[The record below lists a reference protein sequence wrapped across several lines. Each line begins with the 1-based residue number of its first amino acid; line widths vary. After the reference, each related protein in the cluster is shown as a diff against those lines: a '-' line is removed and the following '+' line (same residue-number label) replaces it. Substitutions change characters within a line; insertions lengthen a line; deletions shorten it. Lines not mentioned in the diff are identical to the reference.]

1 MAGDLNRAKEMYLEA
16 IGVEAN
22 CIEALF
28 NLGLVNLKLNYK
40 AEANQAFEKLHTILP
55 SASEVSLIV
64 YILYTLYIYIYTS
77 LIHYKNDT
85 RLCSIWPQ
93 STIKMLW

>member
-55 SASEVSLIV
+55 SASEVKH
-64 YILYTLYIYIYTS
+64 ILYIHYIYIYIYIYTS
-77 LIHYKNDT
+77 HS
-85 RLCSIWPQ
+85 R
-93 STIKMLW
+93 

>member
-55 SASEVSLIV
+55 SASEVKH
-64 YILYTLYIYIYTS
+64 ILYIWYIPVSHSFTHAK
-77 LIHYKNDT
+77 LISG
-85 RLCSIWPQ
+85 SIPHGCN
-93 STIKMLW
+93 LR